1 MEKDLTVKIGYIYK
15 LISPNNKI
23 YVGQTL
29 NHYKRKSDYK
39 YNKFDQ
45 QIKLWNNCKFYNW
58 NPSDSFEVIEEC
70 LCGFNKEYLNEREKY
85 WIKYYDSFKN
95 GLNCNEGGSGNVG
108 HTHSLKT
115 RKKISDAKKGF
126 KHSEE
131 AKCKIGKSSLGR
143 SKTKEVREKMSKT
156 KRERMN
162 NEIKNKIRI
171 GLKGNKNGI
180 GNKGVPK
187 RIICLTNGVVYES
200 IISAARELKLHDSN
214 IIQVCKGKC
223 KQTGGY
229 VFKYY
234 E

>member
-15 LISPNNKI
+15 LISPNNKV

-95 GLNCNEGGSGNVG
+95 GLNCNEGGNGNVG
-108 HTHSLKT
+108 HTHSLET

-180 GNKGVPK
+180 GNKGDAKKIV
-187 RIICLTNGVVYES
+187 CLTNGIIYES
-200 IISAARELKLHDSN
+200 INSAARTLNLHDSN